1 MERKL
6 REFVPTSRT
15 SWLYE
20 TYLRRAPRQSRS
32 RSVVEAILRAAA
44 EQLTREGD
52 EERVLMQGVA
62 DRAGVGISSL
72 YAYFKDRRSLLAAL
86 TAKVT
91 EDNRHAFDAVLERTA
106 ALSREDGVRRI
117 VDFCFTR
124 FTSDKRGPR
133 AVLKVAHAIGL
144 MPTIAQRTDIAAESL
159 ARALRKRT
167 DVHVADVDRAA
178 WVMTHTMMG
187 AVHTLIWQDH
197 PRWSSESLRAEM
209 VALF

>member
-1 MERKL
+1 M
-6 REFVPTSRT
+6 
-15 SWLYE
+15 
-20 TYLRRAPRQSRS
+20 
-32 RSVVEAILRAAA
+32 VEAILDAAA

-52 EERVLMQGVA
+52 EERVPMQGVA
-62 DRAGVGISSL
+62 DRAGVSISSL
-72 YAYFKDRRSLLAAL
+72 YDYFKNRRSLLSAL

-91 EDNRHAFDAVLERTA
+91 EDNRHAFDAVLQKTA
-106 ALSREDGVRRI
+106 AMSREDAVTRI

-133 AVLKVAHAIGL
+133 AVLKVAHATGL

-159 ARALRKRT
+159 ASALRERT

-187 AVHTLIWQDH
+187 VAHTLIWQEK
-197 PRWSSESLRAEM
+197 PRWSSDSLRAEM
-209 VALF
+209 VALFCGYLAGGRADADR